1 MNRSLNLEK
10 IHAEI
15 QSIKKSADELK
26 KMGDSFPAVTRN
38 AIRILA
44 STKMLE
50 LNISD
55 LVELG

>member
-1 MNRSLNLEK
+1 MQAQLNLEE

-15 QSIKKSADELK
+15 QSIKKSADELIK
-26 KMGDSFPAVTRN
+26 AGDSFPSLSRN
-38 AIRILA
+38 ATRILA

>member
-1 MNRSLNLEK
+1 MNHNLNLEK
-10 IHAEI
+10 INAEI

-26 KMGDSFPAVTRN
+26 KAGDSFPTLTRN